1 MKNLN
6 SKMFAQALTVIL
18 MVISICLSD
27 LKAQFQIRDYD
38 LKCGVTS
45 GADFGRSIINRIDS
59 AYAIAG
65 YSYASGCGIGP
76 FDWML
81 LRIKPSGNHESV
93 RLIGTL
99 ADDKCYSV
107 VQSRIDS
114 GYFMSGYMYDL
125 SKGKTKATIV
135 KMKKNGTTL
144 QYARWINDSLNSSY
158 NQDIIDPAN
167 VVANAGW
174 NERKIGT
181 KQPRKILASQYSP
194 AGVLNWAYRYD
205 SWSTATT
212 VSKSTDE
219 ATSLCFQQVGSCYG
233 VAVKTNFYSGSANNY
248 DIMIVKLNYG
258 GSVIWK
264 KVYRFN
270 LPSSN
275 YYPSTVPTKII
286 PMTDGGFV
294 VVGTTNAYV
303 QNETDIIVLRVN
315 SAGGIVWSYT
325 YGNTNFLE
333 SGNSIILDGNTL
345 VITGARKRSIT
356 TPDALL
362 MKISIAG
369 GAASWIR
376 LWDPSNPSE
385 TGFDLVRSNVSASNG
400 YAITGDCSFNS
411 TNPFLWR
418 TNTNGIVSGGDC
430 NDSTNIE
437 YRTNPHKLDSFALQR
452 VKVLCKEFT
461 PSIAIPSIV
470 TKTECMGTA
479 AMSNGTETDDP
490 TFIDEEVNEVTEYAL
505 NQNYPNPFN
514 PSTIIEFALPNDG
527 NVSIKIYDITG
538 KEVYTLVNAFKPK
551 GIHKAEFNAGSLS
564 NGVYY
569 YKITSGNFTD
579 VKKMILLK

>member
-6 SKMFAQALTVIL
+6 SNLSLKALMIILTVITL
-18 MVISICLSD
+18 FAVNAN
-27 LKAQFQIRDYD
+27 AQYQIRDYD

-65 YSYASGCGIGP
+65 FSYASGCGIGP

-81 LRIKPSGNHESV
+81 LRVKPSGNHQSV

-99 ADDKCYSV
+99 ADDRCYSV
-107 VQSRIDS
+107 VQSKIDS

-125 SKGKTKATIV
+125 SKGKTRATIV

-144 QYARWINDSLNSSY
+144 EYARWINDSLNSSY

-181 KQPRKILASQYSP
+181 RQPRKILVSQYSP
-194 AGVLNWAYRYD
+194 AGVLNWASRYD

-212 VSKSTDE
+212 VSKSNDE
-219 ATSLCFQQVGSCYG
+219 ATSLCFQSVGGCYG
-233 VAVKTNFYSGSANNY
+233 VAVKTNYYSGTAGIY
-248 DIMIVKLNYG
+248 DIMIVKLSYTGN
-258 GSVIWK
+258 VIWK

-275 YYPSTVPTKII
+275 YYPSAVPTKII

-325 YGNTNFLE
+325 YGNTSFLE
-333 SGNSIILDGNTL
+333 SGNSIILDGSSL
-345 VITGARKRSIT
+345 IITGARKRSVT
-356 TPDALL
+356 SPDALL
-362 MKISIAG
+362 MKISIFG

-376 LWDPSNPSE
+376 LWDPSNPAE
-385 TGFDLVRSNVSASNG
+385 TGYDLVRSNISASSG

-418 TNTNGIVSGGDC
+418 TNTMGIVSGGDC
-430 NDSTNIE
+430 NDSASIE
-437 YRTNPHKLDSFALQR
+437 YKTNPHKLDSFALQR
-452 VKVLCKEFT
+452 VKLLCKEFT
-461 PSIAIPSIV
+461 PAVAIPSIV
-470 TKTECMGTA
+470 TNTDCMGTA
-479 AMSNGTETDDP
+479 AMTSGTETDDP
-490 TFIDEEVNEVTEYAL
+490 TFVVEETNEVKEFEL

-514 PSTIIEFALPNDG
+514 PSTVIEYALPNDG
-527 NVSIKIYDITG
+527 NVSIKVYDVTG
-538 KEVYTLVNAFKPK
+538 REVYTLVNSFKPK
-551 GIHKAEFNAGSLS
+551 GIHKVNFNAGSLS

-569 YKITSGNFTD
+569 YKLTAGSFTD
-579 VKKMILLK
+579 IKKMILIK